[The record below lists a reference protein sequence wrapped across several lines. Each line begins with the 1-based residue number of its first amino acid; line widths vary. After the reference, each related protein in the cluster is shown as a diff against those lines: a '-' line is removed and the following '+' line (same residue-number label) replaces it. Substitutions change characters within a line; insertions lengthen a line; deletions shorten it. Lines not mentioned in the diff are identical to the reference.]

1 MGLLPKR
8 KQTEKLPSC
17 TEEVLKMS
25 RPNNSNIISIE
36 FFDNRKS
43 SMVFCKTCQKRL
55 KTYRKIR
62 YHYEK
67 HHDLTP
73 GQFNKISKIGRLLEY
88 KE

>member
-1 MGLLPKR
+1 
-8 KQTEKLPSC
+8 
-17 TEEVLKMS
+17 MS

-43 SMVFCKTCQKRL
+43 SIVFCKTCQKRL
-55 KTYRKIR
+55 ETYRKIR

-73 GQFNKISKIGRLLEY
+73 EQFDKVSKIGRLLRV
-88 KE
+88 KK